1 MSKEHKYTDWAS
13 WWDGLRT
20 NLIKCIGT
28 TGIAYLG
35 TNAIQGMG
43 AEGYGISWKQALGF
57 FGVHIAFE
65 VFGYMQKV
73 QPQVIT
79 ETVDTSHIVRD
90 PDTGGVIETGVS
102 KTVTTTPVQPIDST
116 IK

>member
-1 MSKEHKYTDWAS
+1 MATRKYTDWSS

-20 NLIKCIGT
+20 NLIKCVGT
-28 TGIAYLG
+28 TGLAYLG

-43 AEGYGISWKQALGF
+43 ATGFGISWKQALGF
-57 FGVHIAFE
+57 FGIHIAFE

-79 ETVDTSHIVRD
+79 ETVETQHVTRDQAGIVEA
-90 PDTGGVIETGVS
+90 GSS
-102 KTVTTTPVQPIDST
+102 KTTTTTP
-116 IK
+116 IKP

>member
-1 MSKEHKYTDWAS
+1 MSQLKRYTDWVT

-35 TNAIQGMG
+35 TNAIQGIG
-43 AEGYGISWKQALGF
+43 AAGYGISWKQALGF

-79 ETVDTSHIVRD
+79 ETTDTTHVSKS
-90 PDTGGVIETGVS
+90 PDGSVEIGSS
-102 KTVTTTPVQPIDST
+102 KTVTTTPVDQAKTP
-116 IK
+116 